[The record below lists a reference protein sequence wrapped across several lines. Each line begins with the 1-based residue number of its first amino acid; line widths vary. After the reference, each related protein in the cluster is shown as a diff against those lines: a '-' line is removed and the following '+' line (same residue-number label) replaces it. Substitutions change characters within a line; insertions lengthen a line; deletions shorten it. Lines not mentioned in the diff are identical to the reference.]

1 MTDSFPDAGQKA
13 HAAMHKVLDAF
24 IAERTAEFATQRT
37 KVMTVEGRTVEAD
50 LRSGETRDKL
60 FQTEADDVVVNDAYR
75 RAGAH
80 SQPGHCA
87 HLRRVLAKRKP
98 EAKDDFEDAL
108 IEARED
114 IAALGLMENLQV
126 FLRRR
131 SKKLSDAW

>member
-1 MTDSFPDAGQKA
+1 MTDSFPTPGKRRTRPCTRYWT
-13 HAAMHKVLDAF
+13 AF

-37 KVMTVEGRTVEAD
+37 KVMTSRVRTVRSR

-75 RAGAH
+75 RAARIL
-80 SQPGHCA
+80 SPDIA
-87 HLRRVLAKRKP
+87 RTYVEVLAKRKP

-114 IAALGLMENLQV
+114 IAALGLMETCRYPST
-126 FLRRR
+126 RRKNCPMR
-131 SKKLSDAW
+131 G